1 MINKIVDGFAAALA
15 GIKDGDTLLCGGF
28 GAVGEAF
35 ALVEAVIA
43 TGARDLTVVCNN
55 AGSGQVGVAA
65 LLKSGK
71 TRKLICSYPRSLDPT
86 VIDELYARRAI
97 EIELV
102 PQGTLS
108 ERMRAAGAGIGG
120 FFTRT
125 GADTNLADGKEL
137 REMDGKPYV
146 FEKPLHG
153 DFALVKAHRGDR
165 WGNLVYRKA
174 ARNFNPV
181 MAMAGRITVAQVSEI
196 AELGSL
202 DPEAIATPGIFVD
215 RVVLLRDAASG

>member
-15 GIKDGDTLLCGGF
+15 GMKDGDTLLCGGF

-35 ALVEAVIA
+35 ALIEAVIA
-43 TGARDLTVVCNN
+43 LDVRDLTVVCNN
-55 AGSGQVGVAA
+55 AGSGLVGVAA

-71 TRKLICSYPRSLDPT
+71 ARKLICSYPRSSDPQ

-108 ERMRAAGAGIGG
+108 ERMRAAAGGIGG
-120 FFTRT
+120 FFTRA
-125 GADTNLADGKEL
+125 GADTQLADGKER
-137 REMDGKPYV
+137 REIDGKLHV

-153 DFALVKAHRGDR
+153 DFALIKAHRADR
-165 WGNLVYRKA
+165 WGNLVYRKS
-174 ARNFNPV
+174 ARNFNPL
-181 MAMAGRITVAQVSEI
+181 MAMAGKTTVAQVDEI
-196 AELGSL
+196 VELGAL
-202 DPEAIATPGIFVD
+202 DPEAIVTPGIFVD
-215 RVVLLRDAASG
+215 RVLVAP

>member
-1 MINKIVDGFAAALA
+1 
-15 GIKDGDTLLCGGF
+15 F

-43 TGARDLTVVCNN
+43 LGVHDLTVVCNN
-55 AGSGQVGVAA
+55 AGSGLVGVAA

-71 TRKLICSYPRSLDPT
+71 ARKLICSYPRSSDPQ
-86 VIDELYARRAI
+86 VIDDLYARNAI

-125 GADTNLADGKEL
+125 GADTKLAEGKEL
-137 REMDGKPYV
+137 REIDGKLYV
-146 FEKPLHG
+146 FEKPLPG
-153 DFALVKAHRGDR
+153 DFALIKAHRADR
-165 WGNLVYRKA
+165 WGNLVYRKS

-181 MAMAGRITVAQVSEI
+181 MAMAGKTTVAQVDEI
-196 AELGSL
+196 AELGTL
-202 DPEAIATPGIFVD
+202 DPDTIMTPSIFVD
-215 RVVLLRDAASG
+215 RVVRTPAVRKS